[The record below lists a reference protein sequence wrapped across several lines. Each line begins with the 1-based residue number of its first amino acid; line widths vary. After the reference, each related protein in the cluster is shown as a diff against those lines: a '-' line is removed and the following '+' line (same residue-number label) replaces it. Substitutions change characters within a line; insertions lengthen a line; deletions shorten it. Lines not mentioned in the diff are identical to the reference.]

1 MGMWD
6 AADLPSAQRK
16 LLLRLG
22 VRYPQGDPGVG
33 YHAPG
38 VGRQA
43 ESLPCLGAPSPA
55 ERCPAGPSSQGR
67 DHCQGRIQGK
77 GVTLGSAGSK
87 WWAWPGGSSL
97 DTQHALALPCLYGH
111 ACGMEAGQWLRCE
124 RGAAGEPWAKV
135 GTPRSLPYPMT
146 WPASQGDNP
155 LWGQTHPELS
165 PAALSPGHAS
175 VVLQGSTIKREHR
188 RALARRAWPFPRPQF
203 CQNSVGGSFS

>member
-1 MGMWD
+1 MWD

-77 GVTLGSAGSK
+77 GVTLGSAGVQVVGMARWLQPGHPTCPGTAMLVGWRQGNGCGVREGLQGSRGQR
-87 WWAWPGGSSL
+87 WAHPG
-97 DTQHALALPCLYGH
+97 
-111 ACGMEAGQWLRCE
+111 
-124 RGAAGEPWAKV
+124 
-135 GTPRSLPYPMT
+135 LPYPMT